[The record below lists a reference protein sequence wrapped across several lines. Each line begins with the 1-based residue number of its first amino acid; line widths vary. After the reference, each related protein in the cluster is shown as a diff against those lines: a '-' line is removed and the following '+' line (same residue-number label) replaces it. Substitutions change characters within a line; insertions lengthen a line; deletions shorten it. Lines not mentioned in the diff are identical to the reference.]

1 MVFEAVLKRG
11 LLLTITV
18 LVICVL
24 GMVAVL
30 RIPVQMIPD
39 LEVRTITVRTYWPG
53 ATPQDVEKEI
63 LVEQEEH
70 LRNVPALQRMIST
83 ADTGSARIELEF
95 PFGIDINE
103 TLIRVNNALS
113 QVSSYPVSVRQ
124 PRIYASSFSS
134 NSFMYFRVAPLPG
147 NPGGVDMD
155 MIRDYVEDHVR
166 TRMERVPGVSQVG
179 VWGGA
184 ERQVQIRID
193 AARLAE
199 RGLTLADVRNAV
211 RSRNRDVSG
220 GDIESGKRRYLLR
233 TVGRFDGVES
243 LKELVLNRSGD
254 AITRL
259 GDVAEVRLDHYEIQ
273 SKSYVDGKPVLSLS
287 VRRESGSNVIAI
299 KKAMLPVMDEINR
312 EVLEPAG
319 MRLTLNADD
328 VGYVQESIKNVWT
341 NLVIGAVLAT
351 LVMFLFMRSVRP
363 TALGV
368 MGIPICTIAAFIGL
382 LLAGRTVNVIS
393 LAGVAFA
400 IGMTLDNTIVVLE
413 SIALE
418 RRRGLERFAAALAG
432 VKRVWPAVLASTL
445 TTILVFAP
453 VLFIREE
460 AGQLYSDIAIAIS
473 ASILAS
479 MFIAITAVPTAS
491 ARVLPEMK
499 STLRADGAIRRWALA
514 CIEWL
519 MAGSLRRVVVIAA
532 TIAVSVLVIVGLT
545 PPAEYLPEGEEPK
558 IFATMSP
565 PPGYNLEEMASVAE
579 EVEAHFLPFV
589 NDDPKRYHAGDA
601 TVPAIKYL
609 YMRVEPGRVRI
620 IAEPVD
626 TRDTDPLMD
635 AITDKYREFAGMRA
649 FATRGSII
657 TSNNGGTRAIN
668 LDISGPRLDDIY
680 ATTLAA
686 YREAQEVFDRPRLRA
701 APRTLSLAQPLVE
714 VRPRWAR
721 AAEVGL
727 SAEELGFTVAA
738 LTDGA
743 YVDEFFLDDEKIDIY
758 LYGAPGGVRNLE
770 DIGRLPVY
778 TPQGA
783 VLPLGSIA
791 DVIETVDTDTVRRV
805 DGKRTVTLSII
816 PPRSVALETGVEI
829 VQRDVVGALRDQGA
843 IPAGVTID
851 ITGASDQL
859 NATREALTGNYAVA
873 ILLIYLLL
881 VAVFSHWGYPLV
893 IMTTIPL
900 GIASGLVGLWLLNLI
915 GAGLPAIGFAAFHQP
930 FDMISMLGFLILM
943 GVVVNNPILIVDQS
957 VYNVRHQGMS
967 ALQAVRGAV
976 ETRLRP
982 IAMSSITTICGLSP
996 LVFIP
1001 GAGTELYRGL
1011 GAIVLFGVAGATIVT
1026 LTFLPALT
1034 VLVLRIR
1041 ERRMSSLRHGGKAAT
1056 APGD

>member
-1 MVFEAVLKRG
+1 MFEAILKRG
-11 LLLTITV
+11 MLLTITV
-18 LVICVL
+18 LVVCVL
-24 GMVAVL
+24 GTVAVL

-39 LEVRTITVRTYWPG
+39 LEVRTITVRTSWPG

-63 LVEQEEH
+63 LIEQEEF
-70 LRNVPALQRMIST
+70 LRNVPGLQRMVST
-83 ADTGSARIELEF
+83 AQTGSARVALEF
-95 PFGIDINE
+95 PFGVDINE

-113 QVSSYPVSVRQ
+113 QVSSYPATVRE

-147 NPGGVDMD
+147 NPRGIDMD
-155 MIRDYVEDHVR
+155 MIRDYVEDNVR
-166 TRMERVPGVSQVG
+166 TRMERVPGVSQVS

-184 ERQVQIRID
+184 ERQVQIRVD

-199 RGLTLADVRNAV
+199 RGLTLSDVRAAV
-211 RSRNRDVSG
+211 RARNRDVSG

-233 TVGRFDGVES
+233 TIGRFDSVES
-243 LKELVLNRSGD
+243 LEDLVLDRSGD

-259 GDVAEVRLDHYEIQ
+259 GDIADVRLDHYEIA
-273 SKSYVDGKPVLSLS
+273 SRSYVNGKPVLSLS
-287 VRRESGSNVIAI
+287 VRRETGSNVIAI

-312 EVLEPAG
+312 DVLEPAG
-319 MRLTLNADD
+319 MSLTLNADD

-341 NLVIGAVLAT
+341 NLVIGAVFAT
-351 LVMFLFMRSVRP
+351 LVMFLFMRSART

-368 MGIPICTIAAFIGL
+368 IGIPICTIAAFIGL
-382 LLAGRTVNVIS
+382 VVAGRTVNVIS

-418 RRRGLERFAAALAG
+418 RKRGLARFAAALAG

-445 TTILVFAP
+445 TTVLVFAP
-453 VLFIREE
+453 VMFVEQE

-479 MFIAITAVPTAS
+479 MLIAITVVPTAS
-491 ARVLPEMK
+491 ARVLPETK
-499 STLRADGAIRRWALA
+499 GSERADGPLRRATLSS
-514 CIEWL
+514 IEWL
-519 MAGSLRRVVVIAA
+519 MTGSLRRIVVIATTVA
-532 TIAVSVLVIVGLT
+532 ASVLVIMMLT

-565 PPGYNLEEMASVAE
+565 PPGYNLEEMAGIGE
-579 EVEAHFLPFV
+579 EVEAYFLPYV
-589 NDDPKRYHAGDA
+589 DDDPKRFHAGDSA
-601 TVPAIKYL
+601 VPAIKYFYL
-609 YMRVEPGRVRI
+609 RVEPGRIRI
-620 IAEPVD
+620 VAEPVD
-626 TRDTDPLMD
+626 TKDTDPLMD
-635 AITDKYREFAGMRA
+635 AITDKYREYAGMRA

-686 YREAQEVFDRPRLRA
+686 YRQAQELFERPRLRA
-701 APRTLSLAQPLVE
+701 DPATLSLAQPLVE

-721 AAEVGL
+721 AAELGL

-743 YVDEFFLDDEKIDIY
+743 YVDEFFLDDEKIDVY
-758 LYGAPGGVRNLE
+758 LYGAQGGVRDLE

-778 TPQGA
+778 TPQGT
-783 VLPLGSIA
+783 VLPLSSIA
-791 DVIETVDTDTVRRV
+791 DIVETVDTDNIRRV

-816 PPRSVALETGVEI
+816 PPRSVALETGVEM
-829 VQRDVVGALRDQGA
+829 VQRDLMGTLRSQGA
-843 IPAGVTID
+843 IPAGVSID

-859 NATREALTGNYAVA
+859 NATREALIGNYAVA
-873 ILLIYLLL
+873 VLLIYLLL

-900 GIASGLVGLWLLNLI
+900 GIASGLVGLWLLNLV
-915 GAGLPAIGFAAFHQP
+915 GAALPAFGMAAIHQP

-957 VYNVRHQGMS
+957 LYNVRHQGMD
-967 ALQAVRGAV
+967 ALQAVRDAV
-976 ETRLRP
+976 KTRLRP

-996 LVFIP
+996 LVFLP

-1011 GAIVLFGVAGATIVT
+1011 GVIVLFGVAGATIVT

-1034 VLVLRIR
+1034 VLVLRMR
-1041 ERRMSSLRHGGKAAT
+1041 ARRGTALPHSTPTAP

>member
-1 MVFEAVLKRG
+1 MFEAILKRG
-11 LLLTITV
+11 ILLTITV
-18 LVICVL
+18 LVVCVL
-24 GMVAVL
+24 GLVAVL

-39 LEVRTITVRTYWPG
+39 LEVRTISVRTSWPG

-63 LVEQEEH
+63 LVEQEEF
-70 LRNVPALQRMIST
+70 LRNVPALQRMTST
-83 ADTGSARIELEF
+83 AQTGSARIEMEF
-95 PFGIDINE
+95 PFGVDINE

-113 QVSSYPVSVRQ
+113 QVSSYPLTVRE

-134 NSFMYFRVAPLPG
+134 NSFMYFRVTPLPG
-147 NPGGVDMD
+147 NPRGVDMD

-166 TRMERVPGVSQVG
+166 TRMERVPGVSEVS

-184 ERQVQIRID
+184 ERQVQIQVD

-211 RSRNRDVSG
+211 RARNRDVSG

-233 TVGRFDGVES
+233 TVGRFDSVES
-243 LKELVLNRSGD
+243 LEDLVLNRNGD
-254 AITRL
+254 AITLL
-259 GDVAEVRLDHYEIQ
+259 GDVADVRLDHYEIQ
-273 SKSYVDGKPVLSLS
+273 SKSYVNGNPVLSLS
-287 VRRESGSNVIAI
+287 VRRETGSNVIAI
-299 KKAMLPVMDEINR
+299 KKAMLPVMDTINR
-312 EVLEPAG
+312 EFLEQAG
-319 MRLTLNADD
+319 MQLTLNADD
-328 VGYVQESIKNVWT
+328 VGYVQESIANVWI
-341 NLVIGAVLAT
+341 NLTIGAVLAT
-351 LVMFLFMRSVRP
+351 LVMFWFLRSARA
-363 TALGV
+363 TGLGV
-368 MGIPICTIAAFIGL
+368 IGIPICTIAAFIGL
-382 LLAGRTVNVIS
+382 ALAGRTVNVIS

-418 RRRGLERFAAALAG
+418 RRRGLDRFAAALNG

-445 TTILVFAP
+445 TTVLVFAP
-453 VLFIREE
+453 VLFIDEE

-479 MFIAITAVPTAS
+479 MLIAITVVPTVS
-491 ARVLPEMK
+491 ARMLPK
-499 STLRADGAIRRWALA
+499 NTDAALNDSALRRLSLA
-514 CIEWL
+514 TVNWL
-519 MAGSLRRVVVIAA
+519 MAGSVRRMVVIAG
-532 TIAVSVLVIVGLT
+532 TIAASVLVIVFLT
-545 PPAEYLPEGEEPK
+545 PPAEYLPEGDEPK
-558 IFATMSP
+558 LFATMSP
-565 PPGYNLEEMASVAE
+565 PPGYNLEEMSKFG
-579 EVEAHFLPFV
+579 EVLEKYFLPYV
-589 NDDPKRYHAGDA
+589 NDDPRRYHAGE
-601 TVPAIKYL
+601 TKIPAIKYFYL
-609 YMRVEPGRVRI
+609 RVEPGRIRI
-620 IAEPVD
+620 IAEAVD
-626 TRDTDPLMD
+626 SDDVDPLMD
-635 AITDKYREFAGMRA
+635 TITDKYREFPGMRA

-668 LDISGPRLDDIY
+668 LDISGPRLSDIY
-680 ATTLAA
+680 VTALAA
-686 YREAQEVFDRPRLRA
+686 YREAEELFDKPRLRA
-701 APRTLSLAQPLVE
+701 DPAGLSLAQPLIE
-714 VRPRWAR
+714 VRPRWTR
-721 AAEVGL
+721 AAELGL

-743 YVDEFFLDDEKIDIY
+743 YVDEFFLDDEKIDVY
-758 LYGAPGGVRNLE
+758 VYGTVGGVRDLE

-778 TPQGA
+778 TPRGT
-783 VLPLGSIA
+783 VLPLNAIA
-791 DVIETVDTDTVRRV
+791 DIIETVDTDVVRRV
-805 DGKRTVTLSII
+805 DGQRTVTLSII
-816 PPRSVALETGVEI
+816 PPRSVALETGVEMVKNDLI
-829 VQRDVVGALRDQGA
+829 GALRSQGA
-843 IPAGVTID
+843 IPAGVSID

-873 ILLIYLLL
+873 VLLIYLLL

-915 GAGLPAIGFAAFHQP
+915 GAGLPAIGLNAIQQP

-957 VYNVRHQGMS
+957 VHNVRFEGMG
-967 ALQAVRGAV
+967 ALEAVQNAV

-982 IAMSSITTICGLSP
+982 IAMSSITTIFGLSP

-1034 VLVLRIR
+1034 LVVLKIR
-1041 ERRMSSLRHGGKAAT
+1041 ERRAPAPPAASEAA

>member
-1 MVFEAVLKRG
+1 VFEAILKRG
-11 LLLTITV
+11 MLLTIAV
-18 LVICVL
+18 LVVCVL
-24 GMVAVL
+24 GLVAVL

-39 LEVRTITVRTYWPG
+39 LEVRTITVRTSWPG

-63 LVEQEEH
+63 LIEQEEF
-70 LRNVPALQRMIST
+70 LRNVPALQRMVST
-83 ADTGSARIELEF
+83 AETGYARIELEF
-95 PFGIDINE
+95 PFGVDINE

-113 QVSSYPVSVRQ
+113 QVPSYPITVRE

-134 NSFMYFRVAPLPG
+134 NSFMYFRVSPLPG
-147 NPGGVDMD
+147 NPRGVDMD
-155 MIRDYVEDHVR
+155 MIRDFVEDHVR
-166 TRMERVPGVSQVG
+166 TRMERVRGVSQVG

-184 ERQVQIRID
+184 ERQVQIRVD

-199 RGLTLADVRNAV
+199 RGLTLSDVRTAV
-211 RSRNRDVSG
+211 RARNRDISG

-233 TVGRFDGVES
+233 TVGRFDSVES
-243 LKELVLNRSGD
+243 LEDLVLDRRGD

-259 GDVAEVRLDHYEIQ
+259 GDIAEVRLDHYEIQ
-273 SKSYVDGKPVLSLS
+273 AKSYVDGKPVLSLS
-287 VRRESGSNVIAI
+287 VRRETGSNVIAI
-299 KKAMLPVMDEINR
+299 KKAMLPVMDAINR
-312 EVLEPAG
+312 DVLEPAG
-319 MRLTLNADD
+319 MVLTLNADD
-328 VGYVQESIKNVWT
+328 VGYVQASIANVWT

-351 LVMFLFMRSVRP
+351 LVMFLFMRSART

-368 MGIPICTIAAFIGL
+368 MGIPFCTIAAFIGL
-382 LLAGRTVNVIS
+382 VAAGRTVNVIS

-400 IGMTLDNTIVVLE
+400 IGMTLDNSIVVLE

-418 RRRGLERFAAALAG
+418 RRKGLARFAAALAG

-445 TTILVFAP
+445 TTVLVFAP
-453 VLFIREE
+453 VLFVEQE

-479 MFIAITAVPTAS
+479 MLIAITVVPTAS
-491 ARVLPEMK
+491 ARMMPGAKAV
-499 STLRADGAIRRWALA
+499 TIRDGPFRRSALA
-514 CIEWL
+514 VIDWL
-519 MAGSLRRVVVIAA
+519 MAGSVRRVVVIGA
-532 TIAVSVLVIVGLT
+532 TVTASVLVIMMLT

-565 PPGYNLEEMASVAE
+565 PPGYNLEEMAGVAE

-589 NDDPKRYHAGDA
+589 QDDPARYARGE
-601 TVPAIKYL
+601 TKIPAIKYL
-609 YMRVEPGRVRI
+609 YMRVEPDRIRI
-620 IAEPVD
+620 IAEPMD
-626 TRDTDPLMD
+626 TADVDPLMD
-635 AITDKYREFAGMRA
+635 AISEKYREYAGMRA

-680 ATTLAA
+680 STALAA
-686 YREAQEVFDRPRLRA
+686 YRQAREVFDKPRLRSDPA
-701 APRTLSLAQPLVE
+701 ALSLAQPMVE

-721 AAEVGL
+721 AAEAGL
-727 SAEELGFTVAA
+727 NAEELGFTVAA

-743 YVDEFFLDDEKIDIY
+743 YVDEFFLDDEKIDVY
-758 LYGAPGGVRNLE
+758 LYGAPGGVRSLE
-770 DIGRLPVY
+770 GIGRLPVY
-778 TPQGA
+778 TPQGT
-783 VLPLGSIA
+783 VLPLSSIA
-791 DVIETVDTDTVRRV
+791 DVVETVATDKLRRV

-816 PPRSVALETGVEI
+816 PPRAVALETGVEI
-829 VQRDVVGALRDQGA
+829 VKRDLMGALRDKGA

-859 NATREALTGNYAVA
+859 NATREALIGNYGVA

-900 GIASGLVGLWLLNLI
+900 GIASGLVGLWLLNLV
-915 GAGLPAIGFAAFHQP
+915 GAQLPAFGIAALHQP

-957 VYNVRHQGMS
+957 LYNVRHQGMG
-967 ALQAVRGAV
+967 ALEAVRDAV
-976 ETRLRP
+976 QTRLRP

-996 LVFIP
+996 LVFLP

-1011 GAIVLFGVAGATIVT
+1011 GVIVLFGVAGATIVT

-1034 VLVLRIR
+1034 VLVLKIR
-1041 ERRMSSLRHGGKAAT
+1041 ERRTGTWGRETAP